1 MKKFLLQIFHVTRFQ
16 IWSIVILISFLNPSF
31 TVSAETIGSSL
42 NPIQIENELPGTADW
57 QLAHPD
63 TYDDKTFHYSV
74 IEGYA
79 WTTSTETGEVKF
91 SVSTTAPF
99 FTADV
104 YRLGWYQGKGGK
116 LMQSIPNIQGH
127 AYSMPVPDTQTG
139 LVEAKWPVSFTLVP
153 GTRWVSGIY
162 LVKLTASTGPQ
173 SYIPFVLR
181 SSRHSDFAL
190 IHAVNT

>member
-1 MKKFLLQIFHVTRFQ
+1 R
-16 IWSIVILISFLNPSF
+16 
-31 TVSAETIGSSL
+31 
-42 NPIQIENELPGTADW
+42 
-57 QLAHPD
+57 
-63 TYDDKTFHYSV
+63 
-74 IEGYA
+74 
-79 WTTSTETGEVKF
+79 
-91 SVSTTAPF
+91 TTAPF
-99 FTADV
+99 FTAAV
-104 YRLGWYQGKGGK
+104 YRLGWYQGKGGR

-127 AYSMPVPDTQTG
+127 AYPLPVPDTQTG

-190 IHAVNT
+190 IHAVNTDEAYNSWGGTSLYTDFTKNIAQRASQEDQIAHR